1 MDGRRRFTRVGGL
14 LVIASILAGT
24 AYAASS
30 MSTKAA
36 APAPRPVEAGSPSS
50 QQVAGSPELTELSS
64 PWLGYTI
71 TLPTAWVFTGHVSP
85 FDSDTPHDSFMG
97 VVPGANAR
105 MMLVI
110 GRSVSTSERAV
121 DHTVTA
127 GGTTFTE
134 IPAADMGDGAI
145 GLVAQA
151 TVDGTHWYIMASMP
165 DSAAARAFFDRTV
178 ASFHISAPTSVESP
192 SAE

>member
-1 MDGRRRFTRVGGL
+1 MDGRRRYTRVGGL

-30 MSTKAA
+30 MATKAA
-36 APAPRPVEAGSPSS
+36 APAPVPVDAGSPTTRE
-50 QQVAGSPELTELSS
+50 VVGSPDLTELSS

-71 TLPTAWVFTGHVSP
+71 TLPKAWAFTGHVSP
-85 FDSDTPHDSFMG
+85 YDSDTPHDSFMG

-110 GRSVSTSERAV
+110 GRSVSTSQRAV
-121 DHTVTA
+121 HHSVAA
-127 GGTTFTE
+127 GDTTFVE
-134 IPAADMGDGAI
+134 IPPADMGDGSI

-165 DSAAARAFFDRTV
+165 DSAAAREFFDRTV
-178 ASFHISAPTSVESP
+178 ASFRISAPASVPSP